1 MFPQSLLLS
10 APYTPSFLKD
20 ARPKGLVQNLLLQRK
35 SLQGSA
41 KAIGVQCYTELPW
54 LRLHCLLQRMVPYA
68 RLLKPVFSA
77 CKPFLTYQR
86 ALKVSKRDPYLPLQV
101 PIPPPF
107 YLWHRG

>member
-20 ARPKGLVQNLLLQRK
+20 ARSKGLVQNLLPKRK

-77 CKPFLTYQR
+77 YNMFQPCQ
-86 ALKVSKRDPYLPLQV
+86 
-101 PIPPPF
+101 
-107 YLWHRG
+107 

>member
-10 APYTPSFLKD
+10 APYPPSFLKD
-20 ARPKGLVQNLLLQRK
+20 ARPKGLVQNLLPQRK

-41 KAIGVQCYTELPW
+41 KAIGGQCFTELPW
-54 LRLHCLLQRMVPYA
+54 LCLLFLLLRMVPYA

-77 CKPFLTYQR
+77 FKSFQTCQG
-86 ALKVSKRDPYLPLQV
+86 ALKVPKRDPYLLLQA

-107 YLWHRG
+107 FL